1 MSLEGHNSTN
11 YSPPSGSENVHPECG
26 VTCSLNPLRFC
37 VCSGITAGRMTA
49 RLSPA
54 PAACLPDVQA
64 GASLHG
70 HGRTGRPSPEATAT
84 VHPGQPVRREPTCP
98 DTSQPG
104 SWSPG
109 LDAPALV
116 SPLRRLEPLQVV
128 EPEPLSEDPPV
139 SDGEEN

>member
-1 MSLEGHNSTN
+1 MSLGGHNSTN

-26 VTCSLNPLRFC
+26 VTCSLNPLRSC
-37 VCSGITAGRMTA
+37 VCSGITAGRMTV
-49 RLSPA
+49 RLPPA
-54 PAACLPDVQA
+54 PQHAFLMSRLVRLFM
-64 GASLHG
+64 G
-70 HGRTGRPSPEATAT
+70 TGGPAVPAPEATAT
-84 VHPGQPVRREPTCP
+84 VHPGRPVRREQTCP
-98 DTSQPG
+98 GTSQPG